1 MDAVRWWDGGGVG
14 QLRIGDQPVRSDDRG
29 QRHFSAVL
37 PDGLAALFAD
47 VWILVH
53 LRPATW

>member
-1 MDAVRWWDGGGVG
+1 
-14 QLRIGDQPVRSDDRG
+14 
-29 QRHFSAVL
+29 VL

>member
-14 QLRIGDQPVRSDDRG
+14 QLRIGDQPVRSDDRA
-29 QRHFSAVL
+29 QRHGSAVL

-47 VWILVH
+47 V
-53 LRPATW
+53 